1 MPLRLVLVGIPTG
14 HGWRRAAPDL
24 DDWLRYGRPY
34 GFFPV
39 AVLVAA
45 MRVAFVSMETS
56 RHRDAEGIHRIERV
70 ARTLAD
76 AGHDVTV
83 FCAGWWDG
91 YEDRRV
97 VDGVTYHA
105 VTISPAVS
113 SFCTRIPFLLA
124 RYRPDVIHASPRIP
138 KVAVYAS
145 IGGTLAR
152 APTVVDWFGDE
163 ALPESRAARRAV
175 TWPDH
180 VVTPSELVR
189 THVRERGATE
199 ETTSVIPQAV
209 DFDRIRG
216 VDPDEKIDVAFAHR
230 LDETA
235 NAESLLLALAELR
248 EKDWT
253 ATIVGD
259 GPERYTIENE
269 VADLRIDDRV
279 EFAGACTRDERIAI
293 YRGAHVFVQTATEE
307 NFATELLWAL
317 ACGCVGIVEYQA
329 ESSAHELIETR
340 ERSFRAT
347 NPQQIADAIVEA
359 GDYGRRSVD
368 ERFEE
373 FDEGPIAERYL
384 DRYERL
390 VGAHGVLG

>member
-1 MPLRLVLVGIPTG
+1 
-14 HGWRRAAPDL
+14 
-24 DDWLRYGRPY
+24 
-34 GFFPV
+34 
-39 AVLVAA
+39 

-56 RHRDAEGIHRIERV
+56 HHRDAEGIHRIERV
-70 ARTLAD
+70 ARTLAE

-91 YEDRRV
+91 YEDERV
-97 VDGVTYHA
+97 VDGVTYRA
-105 VTISPAVS
+105 VTVSPAVS

-124 RYRPDVIHASPRIP
+124 LARPDVIHASPRIP
-138 KVAVYAS
+138 KVATYARV
-145 IGGTLAR
+145 GGSLAR
-152 APTVVDWFGDE
+152 APVVVDWFGDVD
-163 ALPESRAARRAV
+163 LPETRAAKRAV

-189 THVRERGATE
+189 THVRERGASE
-199 ETTSVIPQAV
+199 ADTTVIPQAV
-209 DFDRIRG
+209 DFDRIRS
-216 VDPDEKIDVAFAHR
+216 VDPEDSIDVVYANH
-230 LDETA
+230 LDGAA

-259 GPERYTIENE
+259 GPARDAIESE
-269 VADLRIDDRV
+269 ASDLRIDDRV
-279 EFAGACTRDERIAI
+279 RFVGECDREERIAT
-293 YRGAHVFVQTATEE
+293 YRGAHVFVQTALRE

-340 ERSFRAT
+340 DRSFRAT

-359 GDYGRRSVD
+359 GGYDRRTVD
-368 ERFEE
+368 DRYAA
-373 FDEGPIAERYL
+373 FDEELVAERYREL
-384 DRYERL
+384 YARL
-390 VGAHGVLG
+390 TDAHGLL